1 MDRFID
7 TPNEKYQIFQDR
19 RNLSRANGV
28 KRFFQKTGWL
38 ISAIAIIAIC
48 GYGNMALSQQKPAN
62 VYVIPISGDVEPGMA
77 AFLKR
82 ALNDVPDTAD
92 TVIVVEMNTF
102 GGRVDSALE
111 MVDALINV
119 KNAKTIAFVAEKAIS
134 AGALI
139 SLACNKLV
147 MKNNTTIGDCAP
159 ITYSKEG
166 PKMMGEKFQSPLRAK
181 FRTLARRN
189 GYPAVLAEAMVTADM
204 EVYRVKLD
212 GKLVYMDAQEYQDL
226 GKDRQDSITSKKTVV
241 AKGELLT
248 MDDSEA
254 HDLGFSS
261 MSVAGFEEMLTQL
274 KLSDRPITR
283 IKESWSEG
291 LVSLIGKL
299 SPILMLIGLGSLYTE
314 IKSPGFGVPGIVGI
328 LCLSLVFFNQYLV
341 GLADYTELLI
351 IVTGLVLMGFELF
364 VLPGFGIS
372 GIAGIICISVGLLLS
387 LQDFVIPDPN
397 LPWEKEILISNMLSV
412 LSAVLGSFLLA
423 LFILRY
429 IFPRLSKTIQGP
441 YLATTLADARLDL
454 PMASTLQAGQTGTAI
469 TQLRPSGKADIDGER
484 YDVVT
489 QGDFVPKGSRI
500 RVATIKRTRIVVVRI
515 DTDE

>member
-1 MDRFID
+1 VD
-7 TPNEKYQIFQDR
+7 
-19 RNLSRANGV
+19 
-28 KRFFQKTGWL
+28 RFFQKTGWL
-38 ISAIAIIAIC
+38 IPAIAIIAIC
-48 GYGNMALSQQKPAN
+48 EYGNTARSQQEPAN
-62 VYVIPISGDVEPGMA
+62 VFVIPISGDVEPGMA

-82 ALNDVPDTAD
+82 ALKDVPDTAD

-119 KNAKTIAFVAEKAIS
+119 KKAKTIAYITDKAIS

-139 SLACNKLV
+139 SLACNQLV

-159 ITYSKEG
+159 ITYSNEG

-212 GKLVYMDAQEYQDL
+212 DNLVFMDAQEYQDL
-226 GKDRQDSITSKKTVV
+226 GKDGQERITFKKTVV

-274 KLSDRPITR
+274 KLADRPITR
-283 IKESWSEG
+283 IQVSWSES

-341 GLADYTELLI
+341 GMANYTELLI
-351 IVTGLVLMGFELF
+351 VTIGVILMGFELF
-364 VLPGFGIS
+364 VFPGFGIA
-372 GIAGIICISVGLLLS
+372 GIAGIICITAGLLLS

-412 LSAVLGSFLLA
+412 LSAMLGSFLFA

-429 IFPRLSKTIQGP
+429 VFPRLSKTVQGP
-441 YLATTLADARLDL
+441 YLAATLADARLDL
-454 PMASTLQAGQTGTAI
+454 PVATTLRVGQTGTAI
-469 TQLRPSGKADIDGER
+469 TLLRPSGKATIDGEL

-489 QGDFVPKGSRI
+489 QADFVPKGSKI
-500 RVATIKRTRIVVVRI
+500 RVATIKGTRIVVVRI

>member
-1 MDRFID
+1 MRLVV
-7 TPNEKYQIFQDR
+7 N
-19 RNLSRANGV
+19 
-28 KRFFQKTGWL
+28 RFFHKTGWF
-38 ISAIAIIAIC
+38 IPAIVIFAIC
-48 GYGNMALSQQKPAN
+48 GYGNLARSQQEAAN
-62 VYVIPISGDVEPGMA
+62 VFVIPISGDVEPQMA

-82 ALNDVPDTAD
+82 ALNDVPDTAG

-119 KNAKTIAFVAEKAIS
+119 KNAKTIAFVTEKAIS

-139 SLACNKLV
+139 SLACNQLV

-159 ITYSKEG
+159 ITYSNEG

-181 FRTLARRN
+181 FRTLAKRN
-189 GYPAVLAEAMVTADM
+189 GYPAVLAEAMVSADM

-212 GKLVYMDAQEYQDL
+212 GKLVFMDAREYQDL
-226 GKDRQDSITSKKTVV
+226 GKDQQERITFKKTVV

-261 MSVAGFEEMLTQL
+261 MSVAGFEEMLKRL
-274 KLSDRPITR
+274 KLVDRPITR
-283 IKESWSEG
+283 IQESWSEI
-291 LVSLIGKL
+291 LASLIGKI
-299 SPILMLIGLGSLYTE
+299 SPILMLIGLGSLYVE

-328 LCLSLVFFNQYLV
+328 LCLSLVFFNQYLI
-341 GLADYTELLI
+341 GLANYTELLI
-351 IVTGLVLMGFELF
+351 VMIGVILMGFEIF
-364 VLPGFGIS
+364 VLPGFGIA
-372 GIAGIICISVGLLLS
+372 GIAGIICITVGLLLS
-387 LQDFVIPDPN
+387 LQAFVIPDPN

-412 LSAVLGSFLLA
+412 LGAMLGSFLFA

-429 IFPRLSKTIQGP
+429 VFPRLSKTVQGP
-441 YLATTLADARLDL
+441 YLAATLADARLGL
-454 PMASTLQAGQTGTAI
+454 PVATTLRAGQTGTAI
-469 TQLRPSGKADIDGER
+469 TLLRPSGKADIDGQR

-500 RVATIKRTRIVVVRI
+500 RVATIKGTRIVVVRM

>member
-1 MDRFID
+1 MRLVV
-7 TPNEKYQIFQDR
+7 N
-19 RNLSRANGV
+19 
-28 KRFFQKTGWL
+28 RFFQKIGWF
-38 ISAIAIIAIC
+38 IPAIVIIAIC
-48 GYGNMALSQQKPAN
+48 GYGNLARSQQETAN
-62 VYVIPISGDVEPGMA
+62 VFVIPISGDVEPRMA

-119 KNAKTIAFVAEKAIS
+119 KNAKTIAFVTEKAIS

-139 SLACNKLV
+139 SLACNQLV

-159 ITYSKEG
+159 ITYSNEG

-181 FRTLARRN
+181 FRTLAKRN
-189 GYPAVLAEAMVTADM
+189 GYPAVLAEAMVSADM

-212 GKLVYMDAQEYQDL
+212 GKLVFMDAREYQDL
-226 GKDRQDSITSKKTVV
+226 GKDQQERITFKKTIV

-261 MSVAGFEEMLTQL
+261 MSVAGFEEMLKRL
-274 KLSDRPITR
+274 KLVDRPITR
-283 IKESWSEG
+283 IQESWSEYLAG
-291 LVSLIGKL
+291 LIGKI
-299 SPILMLIGLGSLYTE
+299 SPILMLIGLGSLYVE

-328 LCLSLVFFNQYLV
+328 LCLSLVFFNQYLI
-341 GLADYTELLI
+341 GLANYTELLI
-351 IVTGLVLMGFELF
+351 VMIGVILMGFEIF
-364 VLPGFGIS
+364 VLPGFGIA
-372 GIAGIICISVGLLLS
+372 GIAGIICITVGLLLS

-412 LSAVLGSFLLA
+412 LGAMLGSFLFA

-429 IFPRLSKTIQGP
+429 VFPRLSKTVQGP
-441 YLATTLADARLDL
+441 YLAATLADARLGL
-454 PMASTLQAGQTGTAI
+454 PVATTLRVGQTGTAI
-469 TQLRPSGKADIDGER
+469 TLLRPSGKADIDGQR

-500 RVATIKRTRIVVVRI
+500 RVATIKGTRIVVVRM

>member
-1 MDRFID
+1 M
-7 TPNEKYQIFQDR
+7 N
-19 RNLSRANGV
+19 
-28 KRFFQKTGWL
+28 RFFQKTGWF
-38 ISAIAIIAIC
+38 IPAIVIFAIC
-48 GYGNMALSQQKPAN
+48 GYGNLARSQQETAN
-62 VYVIPISGDVEPGMA
+62 VFVIPISGDVEPRMA

-82 ALNDVPDTAD
+82 ALNDVPDTAG

-119 KNAKTIAFVAEKAIS
+119 KNAKTIAFVTEKAIS

-139 SLACNKLV
+139 SLACNQLV

-159 ITYSKEG
+159 ITYSNEG

-181 FRTLARRN
+181 FRTLAKRN
-189 GYPAVLAEAMVTADM
+189 GYPAVLAEAMVSADM

-212 GKLVYMDAQEYQDL
+212 GKLVFMDGREYQDL
-226 GKDRQDSITSKKTVV
+226 GKDQQERITFKKTVV

-261 MSVAGFEEMLTQL
+261 MSVAGFEEMLKRL
-274 KLSDRPITR
+274 KLVDRPITR
-283 IKESWSEG
+283 IQESWSEI
-291 LVSLIGKL
+291 LASLIGKI
-299 SPILMLIGLGSLYTE
+299 SPILMLIGLGSLYVE

-328 LCLSLVFFNQYLV
+328 LCLSLVFFNQYLI
-341 GLADYTELLI
+341 GLANYTELLI
-351 IVTGLVLMGFELF
+351 VMIGVILMGFEIF
-364 VLPGFGIS
+364 VLPGFGIA
-372 GIAGIICISVGLLLS
+372 GIAGIVCITVGLLLS

-412 LSAVLGSFLLA
+412 LGAMLGSFLFA

-429 IFPRLSKTIQGP
+429 VFPRLSKTVQGP
-441 YLATTLADARLDL
+441 YLAATLADARLEL
-454 PMASTLQAGQTGTAI
+454 PVATTLRAGQTGTAI
-469 TQLRPSGKADIDGER
+469 TLLRPSGKADIDGQR

-500 RVATIKRTRIVVVRI
+500 RVATIKGTRIVVVRM